1 MTRRT
6 EQILALLFVSAAIA
20 IHLLRFFSVADTE
33 LTVWGDRDLWR
44 ALDVA
49 RHWPVL
55 GPETNGGLRTPG
67 GAYYL
72 LLAASQV
79 LAPGYLSAHLLLLV
93 LFALSTLLLGLG
105 LGRGVS
111 PLAGALA
118 AAAFAG
124 SGMLWQAVRLWNPG
138 YVLVFAAAL
147 TIGVYR
153 FLKTGRPLPLGLAA
167 AALAIGLQIHMQI
180 FQLAVGLLVAVALA
194 RPRLTRRHGLA
205 LILGF
210 ILPYL
215 PTLSAQAY
223 DLLVAAAAMPGEAV
237 ASYGSLAFDWMQKLS
252 LVYELFG
259 GTGAATGIPGPWGL
273 VLDAADL
280 LAVGL
285 GLAAV
290 GMAGIGTWRQ
300 RRLPAEGVFATAV
313 VVYLAISMVAF
324 VNLRHLVAIV
334 PAAAA
339 TVGLAGDRLARRLA
353 AGNLAARAATVLVL
367 ALLAARP
374 VALAVTSLTAKPFSP
389 ESALAQQEIA
399 ATLKPGFYAGHAA
412 FDAHAALFQRNPRG
426 NWLLVQGGIADH
438 MDFIYRTTPA
448 VATTTT
454 TAGDRDQCLAILPR
468 AAVSGDPR
476 PQLALAMR
484 GITPRFAGD
493 PLQSANFLYFPYSTE
508 DGNCLKTFPN
518 AYIPAGFDGDLGVE
532 IEPTGPGRYRAVLMG
547 RALRGYTGLPFR
559 ALTAPTLCLA
569 GPAGTVVQ
577 PLARLTVGSPLA
589 GTLAP
594 WRSSEFSLP
603 DGQYRLWLT
612 GFDERQGRGLDL
624 PLYGLSLP
632 GATTTADAG
641 PFPEGCPYGSR

>member
-6 EQILALLFVSAAIA
+6 EQILALLFVSAAVV
-20 IHLLRFFSVADTE
+20 IHLLRFLNVADTE

-49 RHWPVL
+49 RQWPVL

-72 LLAASQV
+72 LLAASQLV
-79 LAPGYLSAHLLLLV
+79 APGYISAHMLLLA

-105 LGRGVS
+105 LGRGIS

-124 SGMLWQAVRLWNPG
+124 SGMLWQAVRIWNPG
-138 YVLVFAAAL
+138 YVLIFAAAL
-147 TIGVYR
+147 TLGVYR

-167 AALAIGLQIHMQI
+167 AALAVGLQIHMQI
-180 FQLAVGLLVAVALA
+180 FQLAIGLVVAVALA
-194 RPRLTRRHGLA
+194 RPRLTRGHGLA
-205 LILGF
+205 LGLGF

-223 DLLVAAAAMPGEAV
+223 ELLAAATAMPGEAV

-252 LVYELFG
+252 LVYEVFG
-259 GTGAATGIPGPWGL
+259 GTGSATGTPAPWGL
-273 VLDAADL
+273 VLDGADL

-290 GMAGIGTWRQ
+290 AMAGVGGWRQ
-300 RRLPAEGVFATAV
+300 RRLPADGMFAVTV
-313 VVYLAISMVAF
+313 VVYLGISMVAF
-324 VNLRHLVAIV
+324 VNLRHMVAV
-334 PAAAA
+334 LPAAAA
-339 TVGLAGDRLARRLA
+339 TVGLAGDRLLRRLA
-353 AGNLAARAATVLVL
+353 AGHPAGRAAAVLVVALLMARPL
-367 ALLAARP
+367 ALAVAGLAARP
-374 VALAVTSLTAKPFSP
+374 FSP
-389 ESALAQQEIA
+389 ETAIAQQEIA
-399 ATLKPGFYAGHAA
+399 ATLKPAFYAGHEA
-412 FDAHAALFQRNPRG
+412 FEAHAALFQRNPRG

-438 MDFIYRTTPA
+438 MAFIYRTTPA
-448 VATTTT
+448 AAVNA
-454 TAGDRDQCLAILPR
+454 DRDECLAILPR
-468 AAVSGDPR
+468 AAVTGDPR
-476 PQLALAMR
+476 PQLALAIR
-484 GITPRFAGD
+484 GITARFAGE
-493 PLQSANFLYFPYSTE
+493 PLQSPNFLYFPYTTE

-518 AYIPAGFDGDLGVE
+518 AYIPAGFDGALGVTM
-532 IEPTGPGRYRAVLMG
+532 EPTGPGRYRAVLEG
-547 RALRGYTGLPFR
+547 RSLSGYTGLPFR
-559 ALTAPTLCLA
+559 ALTSATLCLA

-577 PLARLTVGSPLA
+577 PVSRLTVGSPLA

-594 WRSSEFSLP
+594 WRSAEFALP

-632 GATTTADAG
+632 ANTTTADAG
-641 PFPEGCPYGSR
+641 AFPEGCPHGSR